1 MALNRLNARP
11 GHGVQTVGFTAA
23 TSAQSGT
30 EYDVPNIL
38 SDWSLQVV
46 APSTD
51 VVVTLDLTLQ
61 ATSGAIFFAALKW
74 AASCGT
80 TDGAI
85 VSLANTPARQVR
97 ATLSAGASSNAA
109 SAWIVGR

>member
-1 MALNRLNARP
+1 MPNRLNHQP
-11 GHGVQTVGFTAA
+11 GAGVSAVGFTAA

-30 EYDVPNIL
+30 EYDVTPVL

-61 ATSGAIFFAALKW
+61 ATSGAIFFSALEW
-74 AASCGT
+74 AASCGLA
-80 TDGAI
+80 DGDI
-85 VSLANTPARQVR
+85 VTLADTPARQVR
-97 ATLSAGASSNAA
+97 ATLSAGASSDAA
-109 SAWIVGR
+109 SAWIAGK

>member
-1 MALNRLNARP
+1 MPNRLNHQP
-11 GHGVQTVGFTAA
+11 GAGVNAVGFTAA

-30 EYDVPNIL
+30 EYDVGSVL

-51 VVVTLDLTLQ
+51 VIVTLDLSLQ
-61 ATSGAIFFAALKW
+61 SSSGATFFAALTW
-74 AASCGT
+74 AT
-80 TDGAI
+80 TGGQADGDI
-85 VSLANTPARQVR
+85 VSLADMPGRQVR

-109 SAWIVGR
+109 SAWIAGR

>member
-1 MALNRLNARP
+1 MPNRLNHQP
-11 GHGVQTVGFTAA
+11 GAGINAVGFTAA

-30 EYDVPNIL
+30 EYDVGTVL

-51 VVVTLDLTLQ
+51 VVVTLDLTVQ
-61 ATSGAIFFAALKW
+61 ATSGATFFSALEW
-74 AASCGT
+74 AASCGLAT
-80 TDGAI
+80 GDI
-85 VSLANTPARQVR
+85 VSLADTPARQVR

-109 SAWIVGR
+109 SAWIAGK

>member
-1 MALNRLNARP
+1 MPNKLRHSP
-11 GHGVQTVGFTAA
+11 GEGVSAVGFTSA

-30 EYDVPNIL
+30 EYDVGTVL

-51 VVVTLDLTLQ
+51 VIATLDLSLQ
-61 ATSGAIFFAALKW
+61 SSSGATFFAALTW
-74 AASCGT
+74 ASTGGQA
-80 TDGAI
+80 DGDI
-85 VSLANTPARQVR
+85 VSLANTPGQQVR

-109 SAWIVGR
+109 SAWIAGV

>member
-1 MALNRLNARP
+1 MGLNRLNARP
-11 GHGVQTVGFTAA
+11 GHGVTAVGFTAA

-30 EYDVPNIL
+30 EYDVPSVL

-51 VVVTLDLTLQ
+51 VVVALDLTLQ
-61 ATSGAIFFAALKW
+61 ATSGATFFAALEW
-74 AASCGT
+74 AASCGLS
-80 TDGAI
+80 DGDI

-109 SAWIVGR
+109 SSWIAGR

>member
-11 GHGVQTVGFTAA
+11 GRGVQAVGFTAA

-30 EYDVPNIL
+30 EYDVESIL

-51 VVVTLDLTLQ
+51 AIVTLDLSCQ
-61 ATSGAIFFAALKW
+61 ATSGAIFGAVLTW
-74 AASCGT
+74 AASAGQA
-80 TDGAI
+80 DGDV
-85 VSLANTPARQVR
+85 VSVANTPGRQVR
-97 ATLSAGASSNAA
+97 ASLSAGASSNAA